1 MSKELQPS
9 ALYEK
14 ISRLELENK
23 ALREGQG
30 GQTALMVSRFI
41 IKTNYN

>member
-1 MSKELQPS
+1 MSKELQPP

-30 GQTALMVSRFI
+30 GQTALMVSSFI
-41 IKTNYN
+41 IKTNN